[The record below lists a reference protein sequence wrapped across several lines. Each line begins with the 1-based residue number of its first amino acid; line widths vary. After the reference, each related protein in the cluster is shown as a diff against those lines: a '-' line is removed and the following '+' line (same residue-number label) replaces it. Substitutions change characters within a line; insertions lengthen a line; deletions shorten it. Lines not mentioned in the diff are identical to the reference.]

1 MAEYYTEQLPDF
13 DVGAGRYTTR
23 NARYRHFVCQHFK
36 LKHVSVGGDG
46 NCFFEALSLMLQPQC
61 SAAQLRANCV
71 DLFKQSR
78 ESTQVVFERIQQGI
92 EDELHRELVCSK
104 RGSRI
109 DGLKPASVPEYI
121 DAVSHD
127 GVWVQGLHWLRA
139 VSFLYDVRICVVI
152 YGQQFV
158 RFVGTGTSTVYL
170 YNIDGTTHF
179 DPLVPL
185 TGSPEAPHIDN
196 SMGEML
202 SPGNL
207 KRLER
212 RIMPSPAVITIE
224 SDDDC
229 SVRGVVG
236 SQKSNG
242 SPSVSPES
250 SVHGSRP
257 VSPEISVHGSLPGPQ
272 ESSVHGSLPGPQ
284 ESSVH
289 GSVRPRRT
297 CRMRTRPPS
306 PDPSP
311 RRKRNAHV
319 KKELSHGSESDDDV
333 PLVRQRAKAKMG
345 ARGNHSIPPL
355 SIGTSFIAGDFTE
368 ACATLKKRLG
378 EAHSDGIIQIR
389 NSSAQYVYLKC
400 TLCSM
405 SCAAGAKKDNPSCW
419 RITLISDF
427 ALQPCRGHSISMSP
441 AVSSLPS
448 AQPPAIPSLV
458 APIVQNPVTD
468 FPQGPEYECMACFE
482 VKRAALCPKD
492 HAWCITCFA
501 SSVETQCD
509 HQGIQKFLQRRGVV
523 CTMCPPAQHGKPW
536 TFDMDK
542 LGVL

>member
-1 MAEYYTEQLPDF
+1 
-13 DVGAGRYTTR
+13 
-23 NARYRHFVCQHFK
+23 
-36 LKHVSVGGDG
+36 
-46 NCFFEALSLMLQPQC
+46 
-61 SAAQLRANCV
+61 
-71 DLFKQSR
+71 
-78 ESTQVVFERIQQGI
+78 
-92 EDELHRELVCSK
+92 
-104 RGSRI
+104 
-109 DGLKPASVPEYI
+109 
-121 DAVSHD
+121 
-127 GVWVQGLHWLRA
+127 
-139 VSFLYDVRICVVI
+139 
-152 YGQQFV
+152 
-158 RFVGTGTSTVYL
+158 
-170 YNIDGTTHF
+170 
-179 DPLVPL
+179 
-185 TGSPEAPHIDN
+185 
-196 SMGEML
+196 
-202 SPGNL
+202 
-207 KRLER
+207 
-212 RIMPSPAVITIE
+212 
-224 SDDDC
+224 
-229 SVRGVVG
+229 
-236 SQKSNG
+236 
-242 SPSVSPES
+242 
-250 SVHGSRP
+250 
-257 VSPEISVHGSLPGPQ
+257 
-272 ESSVHGSLPGPQ
+272 
-284 ESSVH
+284 
-289 GSVRPRRT
+289 
-297 CRMRTRPPS
+297 MRTRPPS